1 VISPTVIGALV
12 IAVPALFIAYV
23 AFFWRRRPIFWF
35 VVALVLVGL
44 GYLGS
49 TGALAD
55 IANLILGSAP
65 LRTPAVTPVP

>member
-1 VISPTVIGALV
+1 MISPTVIGALV
-12 IAVPALFIAYV
+12 LGVPAVFIAYV

-49 TGALAD
+49 TGALRD
-55 IANLILGSAP
+55 IGALVVGEAEM
-65 LRTPAVTPVP
+65 REQAR

>member
-1 VISPTVIGALV
+1 MRHDLADLIGALV
-12 IAVPALFIAYV
+12 LGVPALIIAYV

-49 TGALAD
+49 TGALREIGAFVVGE
-55 IANLILGSAP
+55 AEVLE
-65 LRTPAVTPVP
+65 PAR

>member
-1 VISPTVIGALV
+1 MISPTVIGALV
-12 IAVPALFIAYV
+12 LGVPALFLAYV

-49 TGALAD
+49 TGALREIGALVVGE
-55 IANLILGSAP
+55 AEMLEQA
-65 LRTPAVTPVP
+65 R